1 MFKNLSLFR
10 VGAAWSASSSQVEDL
25 LQKDVFLPCGA
36 SQPQSAGWVPPRGQA
51 HGPLLEVVDGQWV
64 LRLKVERKLLPGSV
78 VRERADEIAQGI
90 EHSTGRKPG
99 RKQMKELR
107 EQALLELLPQAFTRA
122 SALWVWI
129 DPARHLLAID
139 TSSAARAEE
148 VITLLVKALPG
159 FEIRQIHTAQSP
171 QTLMSDWLVS
181 GEPAAGFTVDR
192 ECELKSADEMKSVV
206 RYARH
211 PLDTDEVRAHIQAGK
226 QPTRLALTWAGRVSF
241 VLTEGLQLKRLD
253 FLDGVYEG
261 RPSVEADE
269 AFDADVAIATGELR
283 RLIPDLIE
291 ALGGEQEPGV
301 TPAAPAPVPDTTP
314 AEADAAPW

>member
-10 VGAAWSASSSQVEDL
+10 IGAAWSASSSQVEDL

-36 SQPQSAGWVPPRGQA
+36 SQPQSAGWVPPRGET

-78 VRERADEIAQGI
+78 VRERADEIAEGI

-107 EQALLELLPQAFTRA
+107 EQAAQELLPQAFARA

-139 TSSAARAEE
+139 TGSAARAEE

-159 FEIRQIHTAQSP
+159 FEVRQIHTAQSP
-171 QTLMSDWLVS
+171 QALMSDWLVS
-181 GEPAAGFTVDR
+181 GAPAAGFSVDR

-226 QPTRLALTWAGRVSF
+226 QPTRLALTWAERVSF

-261 RPSVEADE
+261 RPSAGADE

-301 TPAAPAPVPDTTP
+301 TAAAPALVLDTTP

>member
-1 MFKNLSLFR
+1 LFKNLSMFR
-10 VGAAWSASSSQVEDL
+10 IGAAWSASSSQVEDL
-25 LQKDVFLPCGA
+25 LQKDVFQPCGA
-36 SQPQSAGWVPPRGQA
+36 SQPQSAGWVPPRGEA
-51 HGPLLEVVDGQWV
+51 HGPLLEVVDGQWL

-78 VRERADEIAQGI
+78 VRERADEIALGL

-107 EQALLELLPQAFTRA
+107 EQATLELLPQAFARA
-122 SALWVWI
+122 STLWVWI

-139 TSSAARAEE
+139 TGSAARAEE

-159 FEIRQIHTAQSP
+159 FEVRQIHTVQSP
-171 QTLMSDWLVS
+171 QALMSDWLVS
-181 GEPAAGFTVDR
+181 GEPAVGFTVDR

-211 PLDTDEVRAHIQAGK
+211 RLDTDEVRAHIQAGK
-226 QPTRLALTWAGRVSF
+226 QPTRLALTWAERVSF

-261 RPSVEADE
+261 RPSVGADE

-301 TPAAPAPVPDTTP
+301 PPAAPALVLDATP
-314 AEADAAPW
+314 APADAAPW

>member
-10 VGAAWSASSSQVEDL
+10 IGAAWSASSSQVEDL

-107 EQALLELLPQAFTRA
+107 EQAALELLPQAFARA

-159 FEIRQIHTAQSP
+159 FEVRQIHTAQSP
-171 QTLMSDWLVS
+171 QALMSDWLVS
-181 GEPAAGFTVDR
+181 GEPAPGFTVDR

-226 QPTRLALTWAGRVSF
+226 QPTRLALTWAERVSF

-261 RPSVEADE
+261 RPSVGADE

-301 TPAAPAPVPDTTP
+301 TAAAPAPVLDTTP

>member
-10 VGAAWSASSSQVEDL
+10 IGAAWSASSSQVEDL

-78 VRERADEIAQGI
+78 VRERANEIAQGI

-107 EQALLELLPQAFTRA
+107 EQATLELLPQAFARA

-159 FEIRQIHTAQSP
+159 FEVRQIHTAQSP
-171 QTLMSDWLVS
+171 QALMSDWLVS
-181 GEPAAGFTVDR
+181 GEPAPGFTVDR

-226 QPTRLALTWAGRVSF
+226 QPTRLALTWAERVSF

-261 RPSVEADE
+261 RPSVGADE

-301 TPAAPAPVPDTTP
+301 TAAAPAPVLDTTP